1 MNRAKTTVQ
10 AYASRLWSLLNEGYN
25 DAVDGD
31 ALNLKLLSLVDNEAE
46 DSAASSPTHAGAPH
60 PASGF
65 VLQHAVLH
73 LPLQSDQLERWFD
86 FVNVDR
92 NTGLALPADE
102 QLSRSSI
109 YSMINAINC
118 LHDLHKTRV
127 LPGVEVLFK
136 QVRLHHHR
144 AAGYGGAHKTNNG

>member
-10 AYASRLWSLLNEGYN
+10 ACASRLWSLLNEGYN

-31 ALNLKLLSLVDNEAE
+31 ALNLKLLSLVENEAE
-46 DSAASSPTHAGAPH
+46 DSAAPH

-73 LPLQSDQLERWFD
+73 LPLQSNQLEKWFD

-118 LHDLHKTRV
+118 LHDLHETRV

-144 AAGYGGAHKTNNG
+144 AAGHGGAHKTNDG